1 MFEFDSFRKIVRGR
15 DARRVVLRTLEAIVS
30 PPGPKQAN
38 DLARFVFE
46 PNEQESSRRR
56 RPFFTAQSNLL
67 IDLEERG
74 LVTRD
79 SEKAKT
85 FWNISSDGVTLLMQH
100 KPEFA
105 YLTSPTEGALEKK

>member
-1 MFEFDSFRKIVRGR
+1 MFEFDSFRKSVCGR
-15 DARRVVLRTLEAIVS
+15 DARRVVLRTLEAIAS
-30 PPGPKQAN
+30 PPGPKQAK

-46 PNEQESSRRR
+46 PNERESSRKR
-56 RPFFTAQSNLL
+56 RPFFMAQSNLL

-79 SEKAKT
+79 TEKAKT
-85 FWNISSDGVTLLMQH
+85 FWDISPYGVTLLIQH

-105 YLTSPTEGALEKK
+105 YLRSQTGSPLSLW